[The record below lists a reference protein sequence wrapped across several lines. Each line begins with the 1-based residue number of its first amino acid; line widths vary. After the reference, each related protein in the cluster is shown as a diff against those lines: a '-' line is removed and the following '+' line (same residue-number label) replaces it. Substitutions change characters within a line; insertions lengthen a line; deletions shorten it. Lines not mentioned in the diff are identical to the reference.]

1 MFGWIIGWMAG
12 QEVSRCASDDPSAYM
27 STRASVSTRLGGS
40 GVEGGEPMMMMLRFS
55 ELAGMLAMEAV
66 LERELK

>member
-1 MFGWIIGWMAG
+1 MAG

-27 STRASVSTRLGGS
+27 STRASVSTRLGDS

-55 ELAGMLAMEAV
+55 ELAAILAMEVA
-66 LERELK
+66 LGRDLK